1 VRRSPWQQS
10 MTHYC
15 PGPPA
20 SWTQSSSTRAD
31 DTKQR
36 CLGGF
41 PSVRDAL
48 RRGLPVFTI
57 PGVYL
62 TLPSAKGDVRFTPL
76 FLSRRQLDDTVCAA
90 QDLAI
95 RAVSDAGES

>member
-1 VRRSPWQQS
+1 
-10 MTHYC
+10 M
-15 PGPPA
+15 
-20 SWTQSSSTRAD
+20 
-31 DTKQR
+31 
-36 CLGGF
+36 
-41 PSVRDAL
+41 
-48 RRGLPVFTI
+48 FTI

-95 RAVSDAGES
+95 RAVSSVSDAGES